1 MDFVGGLGQV
11 IVHEMPAVVAAILL
25 WLVLPRGAV
34 LVRSP
39 RTHYPDGT
47 PLYDTWEVR
56 NDSAVAVRIRSAAY
70 MGSGTYD
77 DARGRM
83 NWDELPTNA
92 HDSGLLLHLRLDDE
106 VPEMRRLDAGLPWR
120 KVVILPGDSMV
131 AHVPNNHDV
140 RIRYRRAGF
149 WGLLERREIRV
160 HGGV

>member
-1 MDFVGGLGQV
+1 MDSVGDLV
-11 IVHEMPAVVAAILL
+11 RVVADEMPAVLFAILL

-34 LVRSP
+34 LVRRP
-39 RTHYPDGT
+39 RWHYPDGT

-83 NWDELPTNA
+83 NWHELPTNA
-92 HDSGLLLHLRLDDE
+92 QDSGLLVDLSLDDE
-106 VPEMRRLDAGLPWR
+106 VPEMRRLDAEQPWR
-120 KVVILPGDSMV
+120 KVVILPGDAMV
-131 AHVPNNHDV
+131 AHVPNNHDL
-140 RIRYRRAGF
+140 RIRYRRAGL
-149 WGLLERREIRV
+149 WGFLERREIRV